1 MRQILSTALV
11 ALVVGS
17 LAGATVGALAQSPDE
32 AEAGAGISPSAV
44 SRINADRVDGKHAVG
59 AGASV
64 TKRAGK
70 LVATNKQGYL
80 PKNIV
85 NGLVTDLQIT
95 TVQSPVGNTTSAGSF
110 MSNSVVCP
118 EGSVVVGGGF
128 SIAGNVLVHI
138 YASRALTDRL
148 WRVEGWNRADNGSVT
163 LWAYASC
170 LSVGSG
176 GASIASAR
184 SEYGPAKLKVREP

>member
-17 LAGATVGALAQSPDE
+17 LAGASVGALAQTPDE

-44 SRINADRVDGKHAVG
+44 SKINADRVDGKHAVG
-59 AGASV
+59 AGASLP
-64 TKRAGK
+64 KRAGK
-70 LVATNKQGYL
+70 LVATDKNGYL

-95 TVQSPVGNTTSAGSF
+95 TVRSPVGNASTAGLF

-118 EGSVVVGGGF
+118 EGTVVVGGGF
-128 SIAGNVLVHI
+128 DISGFVQVHI
-138 YASRALTDRL
+138 YTSRATSDRT
-148 WRVEGWNRADNGSVT
+148 WQVSGFNRADNGPVT
-163 LWAYASC
+163 LWAHASC